1 VINAINMGM
10 KALPKIL
17 LALTAVAALSVTY
30 PARATFMATIEQV
43 GTNVVVTGNGTIN
56 FTGLMQLDGGG
67 FIAGMIPNAGVLA
80 LASGDVKSFT
90 GVSGP
95 SFGSGEDTLADSSG
109 GDAVGI
115 FGGVFG
121 SGTVIVPRGY
131 VSGDPLLAQST
142 YSNAN
147 FASLGITPG
156 TYIYTWG
163 TGADA
168 DRFTLL
174 IGGPGVPDGGSTV
187 SLLGSALLG
196 LAALRRKLSC

>member
-1 VINAINMGM
+1 VINAVSMGT

-17 LALTAVAALSVTY
+17 LALTAVAALSVAY
-30 PARATFMATIEQV
+30 PARATFIATIEQV
-43 GTNVVVTGNGTIN
+43 GTNVVVTGSGTID
-56 FTGLMQLDGGG
+56 FTGLTGGG
-67 FIAGMIPNAGVLA
+67 GGLVIARIFPNHGTLD
-80 LASGDVKSFT
+80 LASGDGIQFI

-95 SFGSGEDTLADSSG
+95 IFGSGGTTFASFNSG
-109 GDAVGI
+109 DVVGI
-115 FGGVFG
+115 AGGVFG
-121 SGTVIVPRGY
+121 AGALFVPEGYTSGN
-131 VSGDPLLAQST
+131 PLSATST
-142 YSNAN
+142 YSNAT